1 LSTFPSF
8 SVAVF
13 SVRHVLIWICALAVW
28 AGMSLSEP
36 LHAKPASGSGK
47 TATPAKSARTTKASN
62 KSTGTTKTSNK
73 SVGTAKASNKPAGT
87 TSTAGKTAKAEPK
100 ASRKQEKAAR
110 TGGGKGEI
118 HAKRSELKDIER
130 QLGDLKR
137 DLEKTEAQKTEAT
150 SAVAEVE
157 REVSKATRALR
168 QTVSERTETSRQL
181 DELEAEQRTLEERI
195 AARQNELAGWLRQN
209 YMYGAANDI
218 ASLLAARDPN
228 QFVRDTYY
236 LERLGRA
243 RLKLIEALRADLQRK
258 AEHAQRVSS
267 RRATLTRLEEDR
279 RKRQEK
285 LEETHSTRRETLAKI
300 ETTLKTQRERMAT
313 LKADEERL
321 TQVVNTLVKRAAEAE
336 ARAAA
341 ARRERERERANARSR
356 ARQNSVGDRGT
367 EQFSSTKRDVE
378 PVVGKVQEVPEPT
391 SVDTGFAQL
400 RGKLNFPVAGE
411 LLGRFGAPRAG
422 QGTTWRGVFIRAAR
436 GAEVRAVSKGAVV
449 YSDWL
454 RGYGNLLIL
463 DHGGGYLS
471 IYGNNDALFK
481 EAGAIVRTGEPIA
494 SVGASGSES
503 ESGLYFEIRHRGQ
516 AIDPMQWVRL
526 R

>member
-1 LSTFPSF
+1 MSAF
-8 SVAVF
+8 SA
-13 SVRHVLIWICALAVW
+13 RRALICALAIW
-28 AGMSLSEP
+28 AGMGLLEP
-36 LHAKPASGSGK
+36 LYAKPPSGSSSK
-47 TATPAKSARTTKASN
+47 TARATSAPAARTTKAPN
-62 KSTGTTKTSNK
+62 KATGATSASGKTSR
-73 SVGTAKASNKPAGT
+73 T
-87 TSTAGKTAKAEPK
+87 EPG
-100 ASRKQEKAAR
+100 KAAR
-110 TGGGKGEI
+110 ATGRRGAGTEGGAGKGEI
-118 HAKRSELKDIER
+118 HARRSELKDIER
-130 QLGDLKR
+130 RLGDLKR

-168 QTVSERTETSRQL
+168 QTVSERAEASRQL
-181 DELEAEQRTLEERI
+181 NELETEQRTLEERI
-195 AARQNELAGWLRQN
+195 AARQNELAEWLRRN
-209 YMYGAANDI
+209 YIYGAANDI

-228 QFVRDTYY
+228 QFVRDAYY
-236 LERLGRA
+236 LERLGRT
-243 RLKLIEALRADLQRK
+243 RLKLIEDLRADLQLK
-258 AEHAQRVSS
+258 AEHAQRVST

-285 LEETHSTRRETLAKI
+285 LEETHSNRRETLEKI
-300 ETTLKTQRERMAT
+300 ETTLKTQRERMNA

-341 ARRERERERANARSR
+341 ARRERERERERATARGR
-356 ARQNSVGDRGT
+356 ARQNNLADRGA
-367 EQFSSTKRDVE
+367 EQFSATKREAE
-378 PVVGKVQEVPEPT
+378 PVVGKVREVPEPT

-436 GAEVRAVSKGAVV
+436 GAEVRAVSSGAVV

-471 IYGNNDALFK
+471 IYGNNDALYK
-481 EAGAIVRTGEPIA
+481 EAGSSVRTGEAIA

-503 ESGLYFEIRHRGQ
+503 ESGLYFEIRHKGQ

>member
-1 LSTFPSF
+1 
-8 SVAVF
+8 
-13 SVRHVLIWICALAVW
+13 
-28 AGMSLSEP
+28 MQ
-36 LHAKPASGSGK
+36 AKPAK
-47 TATPAKSARTTKASN
+47 TTKAP
-62 KSTGTTKTSNK
+62 
-73 SVGTAKASNKPAGT
+73 NKPAGT
-87 TSTAGKTAKAEPK
+87 KSAPSKPPKAESGKTPRAEPGKAAKATG
-100 ASRKQEKAAR
+100 RQGKAAG
-110 TGGGKGEI
+110 TGRGEI

-168 QTVSERTETSRQL
+168 QTASERAEASRQL
-181 DELEAEQRTLEERI
+181 DELEAEQKTLEERI
-195 AARQNELAGWLRQN
+195 AVRQNELAEWLRRN

-236 LERLGRA
+236 LERLGRT
-243 RLKLIEALRADLQRK
+243 RLKLIEDLRADLQLK
-258 AEHAQRVSS
+258 GEHAQRVST

-285 LEETHSTRRETLAKI
+285 LEETHSNRRETLAKI
-300 ETTLKTQRERMAT
+300 ETTLKTQRERMAA

-356 ARQNSVGDRGT
+356 ARQNSVGDRGA
-367 EQFSSTKRDVE
+367 EQFSSAE
-378 PVVGKVQEVPEPT
+378 PVVGKVREVPEPT

-422 QGTTWRGVFIRAAR
+422 QGTTWRGVFIRAAK
-436 GAEVRAVSKGAVV
+436 GAEVRAVSNGAVV

-471 IYGNNDALFK
+471 IYGNNDALYK
-481 EAGAIVRTGEPIA
+481 EAGSSVRTGEAIA
-494 SVGASGSES
+494 SVGASGSEP
-503 ESGLYFEIRHRGQ
+503 ESGLYFEIRHKGQ
-516 AIDPMQWVRL
+516 AIDPMQWMRL
-526 R
+526 K

>member
-1 LSTFPSF
+1 
-8 SVAVF
+8 
-13 SVRHVLIWICALAVW
+13 
-28 AGMSLSEP
+28 
-36 LHAKPASGSGK
+36 
-47 TATPAKSARTTKASN
+47 
-62 KSTGTTKTSNK
+62 
-73 SVGTAKASNKPAGT
+73 
-87 TSTAGKTAKAEPK
+87 
-100 ASRKQEKAAR
+100 
-110 TGGGKGEI
+110 
-118 HAKRSELKDIER
+118 
-130 QLGDLKR
+130 
-137 DLEKTEAQKTEAT
+137 
-150 SAVAEVE
+150 
-157 REVSKATRALR
+157 
-168 QTVSERTETSRQL
+168 
-181 DELEAEQRTLEERI
+181 
-195 AARQNELAGWLRQN
+195 
-209 YMYGAANDI
+209 MYGAANDI

-243 RLKLIEALRADLQRK
+243 RLKLIEDLRADLQLK
-258 AEHAQRVSS
+258 AEHAQRVTA
-267 RRATLTRLEEDR
+267 RRTTLTRLEEDR

-285 LEETHSTRRETLAKI
+285 LEETHSNRRDTLVKI
-300 ETTLKTQRERMAT
+300 ETTLKTQRERMAA

-321 TQVVNTLVKRAAEAE
+321 TQVVNTLAKRAAEAE

-341 ARRERERERANARSR
+341 ARRERERERANTRSR
-356 ARQNSVGDRGT
+356 SRQNNPAGA
-367 EQFSSTKRDVE
+367 EQFSGARREAE
-378 PVVGKVQEVPEPT
+378 PVVGRVQEVPEPT

-400 RGKLNFPVAGE
+400 RGKLSFPVAGE

-481 EAGAIVRTGEPIA
+481 EAGATVRTGEAIA

-526 R
+526 K